1 MTAFDASTARDA
13 LTKERATL
21 VEQLAEMGANEAGD
35 LRPDLDF
42 GDGFADAGAAT
53 AERTERLGVVESLK
67 SQLDSVDA
75 ALARLEEGSYGVCA
89 SCGSEIGDAR
99 LEARPASIYC
109 IDCKSKRSA

>member
-1 MTAFDASTARDA
+1 MTATNETAARKA
-13 LTKERATL
+13 LDRERATL
-21 VEQLAEMGANEAGD
+21 VEQLEELGSSESGD

-75 ALARLEEGSYGVCA
+75 AIARMEEGNYGVCA
-89 SCGSEIGDAR
+89 SCGNDIAPERIA
-99 LEARPASIYC
+99 ARPSSIYC
-109 IDCKSKRSA
+109 IECKSKQG